1 VEKQSTLN
9 NKQGEWQQVNT
20 VLVVDDDDN
29 WCFVAKKLLKREG
42 VGKEVIT
49 ASNGLNA
56 LQKLQAITANGGKLP
71 ELIFLDIK
79 MPVMNGFEFLDEVTK
94 LEELDLSQTRIY
106 VCSSSVNSKDKEKA
120 DLYPVAGYIPKP
132 LTQEILRDI
141 LH

>member
-1 VEKQSTLN
+1 VDKQSLAN
-9 NKQGEWQQVNT
+9 NNQGEWQQVNT

-29 WCFVAKKLLKREG
+29 SCFVAKKLLKREG
-42 VGKEVIT
+42 IGKEVIT
-49 ASNGLNA
+49 AYNGKDA
-56 LQKLQAITANGGKLP
+56 LQKLQAIAANGRKLP

-120 DLYPVAGYIPKP
+120 DLYQIAGYIPKP
-132 LTQEILRDI
+132 LTQEILREI
-141 LH
+141 S